1 MANVRIQPSRALEVF
16 ISDNADIPYP
26 AVAARGINDAVALNQ
41 LIDLG
46 VDFPALQIYP
56 GNIVYNINS
65 GQSATILE
73 VPIAT
78 PDRLILNA
86 DIFPVATVRYVIYQS
101 SPMAGGQ
108 NTGCVLYVGEG
119 GDISVTTA
127 GNDIVTFYNVQ
138 DGTFMPVQMLKVWS
152 TSPDGVATTASRITA
167 LW

>member
-16 ISDNADIPYP
+16 ISDDADIPFP
-26 AVAARGINDAVALNQ
+26 AVAARGINDATAVNQ
-41 LIDLG
+41 LIETG
-46 VDFPALQIYP
+46 IDFPALQIYP
-56 GNIVYNINS
+56 GNIVYNINN
-65 GQSATILE
+65 GQSATIIG
-73 VPIAT
+73 VPTAT
-78 PDRLILNA
+78 PDTLILNA
-86 DIFPVATVRYVIYQS
+86 DIFPTATVRYVIYQS

-138 DGTFMPVQMLKVWS
+138 DGTFMPVQVLKVWS
-152 TSPDGVATTASRITA
+152 ASPDGVATTASRITA